1 MAYILKTSLRILI
14 LFSCFLPLHAQKEDL
29 IQTSLQS
36 KWLESG
42 QSLDDI
48 AHYKIIDQYTDGK
61 TNITYAYLQQY
72 YLDIPIENAIANFAI
87 KNNEVVV
94 GNMDRWVGN
103 LSQKIKF
110 NSNSLTASDAVI
122 QSLARS
128 GIQQYLRSKPVVKTE
143 LNQHHL
149 VFRKIEKVR
158 EDIPAQLVY
167 KIQQDGNLVLAWKV
181 GIHEYN
187 GNYWENYVNAHT
199 GNIIDSHNSTLS
211 CLSNHIHSAKLKKEN
226 MPVKEAIPQYKVWP
240 VPLSGPN
247 DGNPSLIT
255 DPSDQIA
262 SPLGWHDDGTTKYTI
277 TKGNNVHAFSDPDSN
292 FISSNDEPNG
302 GENLVFDYPYNPT
315 GTIAQNKDAAT
326 VNLFYMNNVM
336 HDLAW
341 HYGMDE
347 QGGSFQK
354 LNTTGK
360 GRGND
365 HVIALAQYGANNSRI
380 RNNADFFPPADGTN
394 GRMRMFIWNAT
405 GEKLLK
411 IIEPIT
417 SDLETGSAD
426 FGPAIST
433 IPIKGKI
440 ALVSDGTSNPSL
452 GCKTLKNANEVKGKI
467 ALIDRGDCFFHE
479 KACFAQAAG
488 AIAVIIANFENTPN
502 NMAGLS
508 PAPCNVIIP
517 IVSVGSSDAIDL
529 RKNASNYTLSIQ
541 KPTANLALERDG
553 SFDNG
558 VIAHEYAH
566 GISTRLT
573 GGPSN
578 SGCLNNDEQM
588 GEGWSD
594 FFSLIVNA
602 KPGDTE
608 NKLIGIGTY
617 PIQQAITDRGIR
629 KFPYTTN
636 MSTNGQT
643 YEDVFST
650 ETPHA
655 LGEVWT
661 LILWEVYWKMTKAYG
676 YDANLYTGQ
685 GGNNK
690 AIKLVFEG
698 MKLQPCSP
706 GFADGRDAILKADM
720 LLYNGANQC
729 LLWEAFAKRGLGF
742 SAKQGSSQNRGDGI
756 EAFDLPPTCIPTV
769 KISKSMTPLI
779 NAGEDI
785 LVTISARNDTKD
797 SLKNV
802 VLSDI
807 IPDGCSLKPNSS
819 SVPLIQAV
827 NKLSYKHIAGLKS
840 GETITLS
847 YKLESSKAKHSSVFF
862 IDSMETTELNYDL
875 NALEGT
881 GIWEIT
887 DVLSKSGKKSWFV
900 PNQATDNDQV
910 LSPLNPFDVSKL
922 QNPVMRFYH
931 RYGTQHAFDG
941 GVLRVTTDGG
951 TSYSDLGTKIFRNN
965 YNGPLSYFAIPIPEL
980 RAFYG
985 DSKGFIPTFIDL
997 ADYKNQKFNIQFRWG
1012 SDDAGGGTGWFVD
1025 DLEIMDMVN
1034 YNSQACIEYNETKSV
1049 CAEAPEKGTI
1059 VESKISVSNKEFKTS
1074 PLEFTVSPN
1083 PALNHIFLSL
1093 HLPQSMDLIGEIF
1106 TLDGKKIKSFRL
1118 PKSASAYNTKIETH
1132 DLSNGMY
1139 VISVHGG
1146 KFAGREKFVIQR

>member
-1 MAYILKTSLRILI
+1 MAFILKYSLRILI
-14 LFSCFLPLHAQKEDL
+14 LCGSLCSVTAQQEVVINKTILAKWAEAKNEIEDIL
-29 IQTSLQS
+29 
-36 KWLESG
+36 
-42 QSLDDI
+42 
-48 AHYKIIDQYTDGK
+48 HYKIIDQYTDDK
-61 TNITYAYLQQY
+61 NRVTYAYVQQY
-72 YLDIPIENAIANFAI
+72 YKEIPIENAIANFAF
-87 KNNEVVV
+87 KNDEVIVANV
-94 GNMDRWVGN
+94 DRWIVN
-103 LSQKIKF
+103 LAKKATSA
-110 NSNSLTASDAVI
+110 SHSLAASDAVI

-128 GIQQYLRSKPVVKTE
+128 GNQRFLRSKPDVKTE
-143 LNQHHL
+143 INNHHI
-149 VFRKIEKVR
+149 VFKKTENVR
-158 EDIPAQLVY
+158 DDIPAQLVY
-167 KIQQDGNLVLAWKV
+167 VVRHDGSLQLVWKV
-181 GIHEYN
+181 GIHELN
-187 GNYWENYVNAHT
+187 GHYWENYVNAAT
-199 GNIIDSHNSTLS
+199 GNIEERQNRTLS
-211 CLSNHIHSAKLKKEN
+211 CISHHLHSSKTKMEN
-226 MPVKEAIPQYKVWP
+226 MPMKEVITQYRVWP
-240 VPLSGPN
+240 IPLSGPN
-247 DGNPSLIT
+247 EGNSSLISNPT
-255 DPSDQIA
+255 DQTA

-277 TKGNNVHAFSDPDSN
+277 TKGNNVHAFSDADSN

-302 GENLVFDYPYNPT
+302 GENLLFDFPYNPS
-315 GTIAQNKDAAT
+315 GTILQNKDAAT

-354 LNTTGK
+354 TNISGK
-360 GRGND
+360 GKGND
-365 HVIALAQYGANNSRI
+365 HIVALAQYGANNSRI
-380 RNNADFFPPADGTN
+380 RNNADFLSPADGSN
-394 GRMRMFIWNAT
+394 GRMRMFIWNVT

-417 SDLETGSAD
+417 SDLETGTAD
-426 FGPAIST
+426 FGPPIST
-433 IPIKGKI
+433 IPTKGKI
-440 ALVSDGTSNPSL
+440 AVVSDGTSNPSL
-452 GCKTLKNANEVKGKI
+452 GCKTLINANDIKGKI

-517 IVSVGSSDAIDL
+517 VISIGSSDAIEL
-529 RKNASNYTLSIQ
+529 RKNAANYTLSIQ
-541 KPTANLALERDG
+541 KPTANTALERDG

-558 VIAHEYAH
+558 IIGHEYAH

-578 SGCLNNDEQM
+578 SGCLSNDEQM

-594 FFSLIVNA
+594 FFSLVVNA

-636 MSTNGQT
+636 FAANSQT
-643 YEDVFST
+643 YEDIFST

-655 LGEVWT
+655 LGEIWT
-661 LILWEVYWKMTKAYG
+661 LILWEVYWSMTKAYG
-676 YDANLYTGQ
+676 YDADLYRGT

-690 AIKLVFEG
+690 AIRLVFEG
-698 MKLQPCSP
+698 LKLQPCSP
-706 GFADGRDAILKADM
+706 GFVDGRDAILKADQ
-720 LLYNGANQC
+720 LLNNGANQC
-729 LLWEAFAKRGLGF
+729 LLWQAFAKRGLGF
-742 SAKQGSSQNRGDGI
+742 SAKQGSSQNRGDGR
-756 EAFDLPPTCIPTV
+756 EAFDLPPNCIPTV
-769 KISKSMTPLI
+769 KISKSMTPII
-779 NAGEDI
+779 NAGDDI
-785 LVTISARNDTKD
+785 TVTLTARNDTKD

-802 VLSDI
+802 VLHDI

-819 SVPLIQAV
+819 TVSLTQAG
-827 NKLSYKHIAGLKS
+827 KQLSYKHSGGLKS
-840 GETITLS
+840 GEVLTFN
-847 YKLESSKAKHSSVFF
+847 YKLESSKSKHSSVFF

-887 DVLSKSGKKSWFV
+887 DALSKSGKKSWFV
-900 PNQATDNDQV
+900 PNQASDNDQV
-910 LSPLNPFDVSKL
+910 LSPINPFDVSKL
-922 QNPVMRFYH
+922 QQPVMRFYH
-931 RYGTQHAFDG
+931 RYTTQYAFDG

-951 TSYSDLGTKIFRNN
+951 TTYKDLGTKIFRNG
-965 YNGPLSYFAIPIPEL
+965 YSGPLSYFAIPIPDL

-997 ADYKNQKFNIQFRWG
+997 AEYKNQKFNVQFRWG
-1012 SDDAGGGTGWFVD
+1012 SDDTGAGTGWFVD

-1034 YNSQACIEYNETKSV
+1034 YNSQACIEYDETMSV

-1059 VESKISVSNKEFKTS
+1059 VESKITVSNKEFKTA

-1083 PALNHIFLSL
+1083 PAQNHIFLSL
-1093 HLPQSMDLIGEIF
+1093 HLPQSMDLTGEIF

-1118 PKSASAYNTKIETH
+1118 PKSTAAFNTKIDTQ
-1132 DLSNGMY
+1132 DLVGGMY
-1139 VISVHGG
+1139 VVTLQGG
-1146 KFAGREKFVIQR
+1146 KFIGREKFVIKR

>member
-1 MAYILKTSLRILI
+1 MAYFLKNSLGILMFCGVILSATAQSDDAISKTI
-14 LFSCFLPLHAQKEDL
+14 HA
-29 IQTSLQS
+29 
-36 KWLESG
+36 KWVEAKNAS
-42 QSLDDI
+42 DDI
-48 AHYKIIDQYTDGK
+48 KQFKVIDHYTDDK
-61 TNITYAYLQQY
+61 TKVTYAYVQQY
-72 YLDIPIENAIANFAI
+72 YQDIPIENAIANFAF
-87 KNNEVVV
+87 KNDEAIVA
-94 GNMDRWVGN
+94 NMDRWNTN
-103 LSQKIKF
+103 LSQKVQ
-110 NSNSLTASDAVI
+110 STTGTLTASDAVI
-122 QSLARS
+122 QSLSQS
-128 GIQQYLRSKPVVKTE
+128 GNKIYLRSKPNIKFE
-143 LNQHHL
+143 LNNNHIL
-149 VFRKIEKVR
+149 FGKNEYVR

-167 KIQQDGNLVLAWKV
+167 KVQKDGTLQLVWKV
-181 GIHEYN
+181 GIHELN
-187 GNYWENYVNAHT
+187 GNYWENYVNALT
-199 GNIIDSHNSTLS
+199 GNIEDRHNSTLS
-211 CLSNHIHSAKLKKEN
+211 CISNHIHSTKLKTEN
-226 MPVKEAIPQYKVWP
+226 MPLKEAIPQYRVWP
-240 VPLSGPN
+240 IPLSGPN
-247 DGNPSLIT
+247 EANSSLIS
-255 DPSDQIA
+255 DPSDQTA

-277 TKGNNVHAFSDPDSN
+277 TRGNNVHAFSDADSN
-292 FISSNDEPNG
+292 FVSANDEPNG
-302 GENLVFDYPYNPT
+302 GENLIFDFPYNPNGSIT
-315 GTIAQNKDAAT
+315 QNKDAAT

-354 LNTTGK
+354 INTTGK
-360 GRGND
+360 GKGND
-365 HVIALAQYGANNSRI
+365 NVIALAQYGANNSRI
-380 RNNADFFPPADGTN
+380 RNNADFFPPADGSN
-394 GRMRMFIWNAT
+394 GRMRMFIWNVT

-426 FGPAIST
+426 FGATIST

-440 ALVSDGTSNPSL
+440 AIVSDGTANPTL
-452 GCKTLKNANEVKGKI
+452 GCKTLINANDVKGKI
-467 ALIDRGDCFFHE
+467 ALIDRGDCFFHQ
-479 KACFAQAAG
+479 KACFAQSAG

-517 IVSVGSSDAIDL
+517 VISIGSADANEI
-529 RKNASNYTLSIQ
+529 RKNISNYTISIQ
-541 KPTANLALERDG
+541 KPTANTSLERDG

-558 VIAHEYAH
+558 IIAHEYGH

-617 PIQQAITDRGIR
+617 PIQQSITDRGIR

-636 MSTNGQT
+636 IGANGQT
-643 YEDVFST
+643 YEDIFST

-661 LILWEVYWKMTKAYG
+661 LILWELYWSMTNAYG
-676 YDANLYTGQ
+676 FDANLYTGQ

-690 AIKLVFEG
+690 AIRLVFEG

-706 GFADGRDAILKADM
+706 GFVDGRDAILKADQ
-720 LLYNGANQC
+720 LLYNGVNQC
-729 LLWEAFAKRGLGF
+729 LLWNAFAKRGLGF
-742 SAKQGSSQNRGDGI
+742 SAKQGSSQNRGDGT

-769 KISKSMTPLI
+769 KINKSMTPVI
-779 NAGEDI
+779 NAGDDI
-785 LVTISARNDTKD
+785 TVTITARNDTKD

-802 VLSDI
+802 ALNDL
-807 IPDGCSLKPNSS
+807 IPDGCNLKPNSS
-819 SVPLIQAV
+819 SVPLTQAG
-827 NKLSYKHIAGLKS
+827 NKISYKYTAGLKS
-840 GETITLS
+840 GEAITVS
-847 YKLESSKAKHSSVFF
+847 YKLESSKTKHSSVFF
-862 IDSMETTELNYDL
+862 IDSMENTELNYDL
-875 NALEGT
+875 NAFEGT

-887 DVLSKSGKKSWFV
+887 DILSRSGKKAWFV
-900 PNQATDNDQV
+900 PNLATDNDQV

-922 QNPVMRFYH
+922 QQPVMRFYH
-931 RYGTQHAFDG
+931 RYATQHAFDG

-951 TSYSDLGTKIFRNN
+951 NSYKDLGTKIFRNG
-965 YNGPLSYFAIPIPEL
+965 YSGPLSYFAIPIPDL

-997 ADYKNQKFNIQFRWG
+997 ADYKNQKFNVQFRWG
-1012 SDDAGGGTGWFVD
+1012 SDDSGGGTGWFVD

-1034 YNSQACIEYNETKSV
+1034 YNSQACIEYDETKSV
-1049 CAEAPEKGTI
+1049 CAEAHEKGTI
-1059 VESKISVSNKEFKTS
+1059 VESKITVSNKENKTT
-1074 PLEFTVSPN
+1074 PLEFTVLPN
-1083 PALNHIFLSL
+1083 PAQNQIFLSL

-1118 PKSASAYNTKIETH
+1118 PKSSSSFNIKIDTH
-1132 DLSNGMY
+1132 DLVNGMY
-1139 VISVHGG
+1139 VVTLHGG
-1146 KFAGREKFVIQR
+1146 KFIGREKIIIQR